1 MGHSFTNFRGNGFD
15 AKDYKLEVWLR
26 LLVGEVDRMP
36 EPPLW
41 LVEARVFWQHQSE
54 IAINGL
60 ISVGLDKFLLNEE
73 RVSVLRKLVQQAFSF
88 LFEFGDYVP
97 AKFLNNL
104 CGFEGHREF
113 GKDME
118 TELFLR
124 YGRAL
129 LKLLDGKMDSYE
141 CA

>member
-1 MGHSFTNFRGNGFD
+1 MGHSYTSCRGNGFD

-26 LLVGEVDRMP
+26 LLIIEVGRLP

-41 LVEARVFWQHQSE
+41 LVEARDFWRHQSE
-54 IAINGL
+54 IAINGAIGL
-60 ISVGLDKFLLNEE
+60 GLDEFLVDDE
-73 RVSVLRKLVQQAFSF
+73 RVAILRRLVQRAFSF

-97 AKFLNNL
+97 AKFLNKL
-104 CGFEGHREF
+104 CEFEGYMEF
-113 GKDME
+113 RKDLE

-129 LKLLDGKMDSYE
+129 LKLLAGKMNSYE